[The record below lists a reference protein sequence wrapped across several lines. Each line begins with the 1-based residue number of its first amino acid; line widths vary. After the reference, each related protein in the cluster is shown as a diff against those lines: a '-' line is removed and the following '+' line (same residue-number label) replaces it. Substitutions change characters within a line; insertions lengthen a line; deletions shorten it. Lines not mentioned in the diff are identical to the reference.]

1 MGFKKGG
8 HGMEPR
14 IDTIFFDVGAT
25 LRVVVEDRAFSA
37 AAEEEIMRL
46 TASVE
51 ERGAFFGKLESNWKA
66 FRKRAKTTLLDVS
79 EMELWVQYLLPD
91 YPQELLAPNAAR
103 LTRLWRD
110 HDGRRVPRPDVTDTV
125 RELHRRGYKLGII
138 ANTITETE
146 IPDWM
151 CSEKIAGCFQT
162 VILSSKVRLRK
173 PDPAI
178 YHLAA
183 RCIGSLPEQCAYVGD
198 NPVRDVEGTLAA
210 GFGAMI
216 LLDVPDASEKDKEAP
231 CLPDYTIGKIS
242 DLLAMFPPRQGG
254 GPAPC

>member
-1 MGFKKGG
+1 MKTN
-8 HGMEPR
+8 

-25 LRVVVEDRAFSA
+25 LRVVVPDKAFSA
-37 AAEEEIMRL
+37 AAEDEIMRL
-46 TASVE
+46 VQARE
-51 ERGAFFGKLESNWKA
+51 GRQAFLEKLEGNWKA
-66 FRKRAKTTLLDVS
+66 FRKRAKTLMLDVS
-79 EMELWVQYLLPD
+79 EMELWIQHLLPD
-91 YPQELLAPNAAR
+91 YPQEILAPNAAR

-125 RELHRRGYKLGII
+125 KKLCGRGYKLGII

-151 CSEKIAGCFQT
+151 CQEAIAGCFRT
-162 VILSSKVRLRK
+162 VILSSKVRMRK

-183 RCIGSLPEQCAYVGD
+183 RCIGSAPAACAYVGD
-198 NPVRDVEGTLAA
+198 NPVRDVEGTVAS

-216 LLDVPDASEKDKEAP
+216 LLDVPDASDKDKPAP
-231 CLPDYTIGKIS
+231 CLPDWTIKNIS
-242 DLLAMFPPRQGG
+242 DLLALFPQRDSGLPQE
-254 GPAPC
+254 APC